1 MEGSKLDRLTH
12 TGFLSF
18 EIPAQIWK
26 TYASVLHSTVLSFWS
41 FRSNFGIFMEFLPNF
56 QFFRQMS
63 AYPYLAWNFWFGPN
77 RQSWQAGL
85 PVFKHMIR
93 AGFDANNAVCAC
105 RSKTSS
111 EVSCLSQFSFT
122 LFHSRWKECECLRH
136 YFLNFVQII
145 FREIEELLK

>member
-41 FRSNFGIFMEFLPNF
+41 FRSNFGTFMEFLPNF

-77 RQSWQAGL
+77 RQSWHAGL

-105 RSKTSS
+105 RSKNEFWSL
-111 EVSCLSQFSFT
+111 LSQSVRS
-122 LFHSRWKECECLRH
+122 HSRCSIRDGKSANV
-136 YFLNFVQII
+136 YAII
-145 FREIEELLK
+145 F